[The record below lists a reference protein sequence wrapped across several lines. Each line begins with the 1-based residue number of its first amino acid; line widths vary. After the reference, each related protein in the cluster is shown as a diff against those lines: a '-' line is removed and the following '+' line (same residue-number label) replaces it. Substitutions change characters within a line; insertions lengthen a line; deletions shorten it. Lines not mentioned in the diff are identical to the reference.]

1 MKKRGYF
8 TLMLHAHLPFV
19 NHPDF
24 KQYME
29 ERWLFEAITETYIPF
44 LRVFKNLENK
54 NIYFRVT
61 MSITPPLMEMLA
73 NDDLQRKYINY
84 LDSNID
90 LTKKEIE
97 RTSLEDEK
105 KLKMAK
111 YYYNELIDIKN
122 IYLNCNRNILSEFSS
137 LQEKGFLEIV
147 TCNATHGFLPLML
160 RYPEAV
166 KAQIEVGAQTY
177 EKHIGKRPRG
187 TWLAECAYVPGID
200 KFLNDSGIK
209 FFFVDT
215 HGLIYGDPTPR
226 YGVYEPVITPEG
238 VFVLARDPESS
249 QQVWSAE
256 VGYPGDPAYREFYKD
271 IGFERED
278 EYIAPHIDPSG
289 IRCNTGIK
297 YHRIT
302 GKNVSIDDK
311 DFYDIDKAR
320 DVAKKHAND
329 FANKKKDKKIRFSEE
344 MENIHPH
351 IVAPFDAEL
360 YGHWWYEGPM
370 FIEALFEELS
380 KIPEVI
386 PATPPE
392 VFEQMEAVQVV
403 VPNSST
409 WGANGYNEV
418 WLNGKNDWIYRHL
431 DEMTERMIHLATIH
445 KNTGNKD
452 LEAALNQMARELLLA
467 QSSDWAFIITTGT
480 TVEYAENR
488 TKFFLNNFTNIEKG
502 INSDNIDKKYI
513 EKLNWLNGIFQNIDF
528 RIFAK
533 Q

>member
-1 MKKRGYF
+1 MKKNGFF
-8 TLMLHAHLPFV
+8 TLMLHAHLPFI

-44 LRVFKNLENK
+44 LMVFKNLESK
-54 NIYFRVT
+54 NIFFRIT
-61 MSITPPLMEMLA
+61 MSITPPLMEMLV
-73 NDDLQRKYINY
+73 NKDLQEKYLNY
-84 LDSNID
+84 LDSSIA
-90 LTKKEIE
+90 LAKKEIE
-97 RTSLEDEK
+97 KTKDENEK
-105 KLKMAK
+105 KLKMAN
-111 YYYNELIDIKN
+111 YYFEKLNEIKKF
-122 IYLNCNRNILSEFSS
+122 YLECNGNILSEFASF
-137 LQEKGFLEIV
+137 QEKGYLEII

-166 KAQIEVGAQTY
+166 KAQIEIGVQTY
-177 EKHIGKRPRG
+177 ENYMGKKPRG
-187 TWLAECAYVPGID
+187 TWLAECAYVPGVD
-200 KFLNDSGIK
+200 KFLSEAGLK

-215 HGLIYGDPTPR
+215 HGLIYGDPTPK

-271 IGFERED
+271 VGFERDD
-278 EYIAPHIDPSG
+278 EYISPYIDPSG

-297 YHRIT
+297 YYRIT

-311 DFYDIDKAR
+311 DYYDIDKAKEIVKIHAKDFAHKKKEQILR
-320 DVAKKHAND
+320 LSKEMGDVAPN
-329 FANKKKDKKIRFSEE
+329 
-344 MENIHPH
+344 

-370 FIEALFEELS
+370 FIEALFEELAS
-380 KIPEVI
+380 IPEVI

-392 VFEQMEAVQVV
+392 VFDRMEAVQIV

-431 DEMTERMIHLATIH
+431 DEMTERMIRLATIH
-445 KNTGNKD
+445 KNTSNPNI
-452 LEAALNQMARELLLA
+452 EAALNQMARELLLA

-488 TKFFLNNFTNIEKG
+488 TKFFLNNFMNIEKEV
-502 INSDNIDKKYI
+502 NDDNIDKKYI
-513 EKLNWLNGIFQNIDF
+513 EKLNWLDAIFPKIDF
-528 RIFAK
+528 RVFAK
-533 Q
+533 N